1 MSCRRG
7 FHRRVAG
14 IGESI
19 AIGPSRLLQIES
31 AAMTNAALVGL
42 KKNRR
47 NRGTVQ
53 LV

>member
-42 KKNRR
+42 KKTAAIE
-47 NRGTVQ
+47 G
-53 LV
+53 LCS